1 MNLLL
6 VGVNH
11 KTAAVRL
18 REKLAGLIPDLEAA
32 YRTLAAYP
40 EISEIILYST
50 CNRVELLS
58 ATAEP
63 EAALAR
69 LRGFFSTAPEVLPEE
84 LKESLYVHQGPEAV
98 QHLFRVAASLDSM
111 ILGEPQILGQIKAA
125 YRQAADH
132 QVTGPILN
140 RLLHKAFSVAKR
152 VRTETGI
159 GDHAVS
165 VSYAAVSLARKIFG
179 ELAGMTVL
187 LVGAGEMAELALEH
201 LRGQG
206 VDRIIVANRTLE
218 RGLRLAERYR
228 GEAVSLEELEAQL
241 LSADILI
248 SSTGSETYLLKRDQV
263 RAVMRRRKQRPLFLI
278 DIAMPRDL
286 EPAINDLDNV
296 YLYNIDDLQEVVE
309 QSWERRRQEA
319 ARAERLVAAETVK
332 FQEWLQT
339 LEVYPTI
346 IALKEKAAT
355 ICEAELKK
363 TLGQLGQ
370 VTEEQRQSLDVL
382 LNSVTQK
389 LLHDPIIFLKRER
402 SMKKGPQRELDM
414 VRRLFNLDP
423 DRQTEETE
431 EE

>member
-11 KTAAVRL
+11 KTAAVGL
-18 REKLAGLIPDLEAA
+18 RERLAGLIPDLEAA
-32 YRTLAAYP
+32 YRSLKTAP
-40 EISEIILYST
+40 EIAELILYGT
-50 CNRVELLS
+50 CNRVELLCV
-58 ATAEP
+58 AAEP
-63 EAALAR
+63 EEALTR
-69 LRGFFSTAPEVLPEE
+69 LRAFFSRDPEISPEE
-84 LKESLYVHQGPEAV
+84 LAASLYVHQGPEAV
-98 QHLFRVAASLDSM
+98 RHVFRVAASLDSM
-111 ILGEPQILGQIKAA
+111 VLGEPQILGQIKEA
-125 YRQAADH
+125 YRQATLQQA
-132 QVTGPILN
+132 TGPILN
-140 RLLHKAFSVAKR
+140 RLLHKTFSVAKR

-165 VSYAAVSLARKIFG
+165 VSYAAVSLAKKIFG
-179 ELAGMTVL
+179 ELTDMNVL

-201 LRGQG
+201 LKGQG
-206 VDRIIVANRTLE
+206 VGRVTVANRTLE

-241 LSADILI
+241 LTADIII
-248 SSTGSETYLLKRDQV
+248 SSTGSQAYLLKRDQV
-263 RAVMRRRKQRPLFLI
+263 RAAMRRRKQRPLFLI
-278 DIAMPRDL
+278 DIAVPRDL
-286 EPAINDLDNV
+286 DPAINDLDNV

-309 QSWERRRQEA
+309 QGWQRRQQEA

-346 IALKEKAAT
+346 IALKEKAAG

-363 TLGQLGQ
+363 TLAHLGP
-370 VTEEQRQSLDVL
+370 VSDEHRQCLEVL

-389 LLHDPIIFLKRER
+389 LLHDPIIFLKRNHR
-402 SMKKGPQRELDM
+402 MNRTRQELDL

-423 DRQTEETE
+423 DRQGECPEKD
-431 EE
+431 